1 MVKALLTAALCTAA
15 FAETVTY
22 NYTGNTFSVCNGATS
37 LNGNCAANSFS
48 DGNVAS
54 LTFSAPLGA
63 NLSSAN
69 QLSSPN
75 LTAWTISDKLGD
87 APAFSSTDA
96 DAANEL
102 TALSLSTNG
111 SGAISGWSIA
121 AETPGFF
128 LNPTSYLAGGTFYG
142 INNPTFIGGSGFPN
156 ADDLIVNGGNS
167 YSAPGGGYNLS
178 DGLTGTWT
186 ETLNGFQGGTAS
198 APVFLLGGSPVAGV
212 SGSISGLGAEEYYG
226 FYWGGGAFTASAD
239 ITGAAAG
246 AAYLFSEGSAGSFCG
261 GGPSETLNS
270 TNSFTNTIAIANL
283 APGQYCIGLLAT
295 SAADPGFALTF
306 NTPVSGVV
314 PEPSG
319 LAPLSIAL
327 VMIGVLRRKIRACAW
342 VVR

>member
-1 MVKALLTAALCTAA
+1 MLRACLIAALCTTA

-22 NYTGNTFSVCNGATS
+22 NYTGNTFSVCNGATF

-48 DGNVAS
+48 DSNVAS

-87 APAFSSTDA
+87 APAFSSSDPN
-96 DAANEL
+96 AASEL
-102 TALSLSTNG
+102 TALTLSTNG
-111 SGAISGWSIA
+111 SGAISGWSIT

-128 LNPTSYLAGGTFYG
+128 LNPNAYLAGGTFYG
-142 INNPTFIGGSGFPN
+142 LNNPTFIGGSGFPN
-156 ADDLIVNGGNS
+156 ADDLIVNGGNG

-178 DGLTGTWT
+178 NGLTGTWT

-212 SGSISGLGAEEYYG
+212 TGSIGGDGAEEYYG
-226 FYWGGGAFTASAD
+226 FYWGGGAFSASAD
-239 ITGAAAG
+239 VTGAG
-246 AAYLFSEGSAGSFCG
+246 PGTSYQFTEGTAGSFCSG
-261 GGPSETLNS
+261 GASETLNS
-270 TNSFTNTIAIANL
+270 GDSFTNTIAIANL
-283 APGQYCIGLLAT
+283 APGQYCIGLTAN
-295 SAADPGFALTF
+295 SAADPIYAFIFL
-306 NTPVSGVV
+306 TPVSGVV

-319 LAPLSIAL
+319 LIPLSAAFG
-327 VMIGVLRRKIRACAW
+327 VMVFLRHRKLGRS
-342 VVR
+342 